1 MSAVGTAELVDSI
14 GKFFRRYYDDEIKQL
29 AQKYPQEQRSLY
41 VDWNDVFQYNDRERE
56 IDAIADD
63 VLAQPEQM
71 QRLFEEALRQ
81 YDLPIDVSLG
91 NAHVR
96 FTNLPDGETYDIGGF
111 SPSLKDGSLIALQGQ
126 IAKKTKVAPIP
137 TEIAYECQLCGTLNR
152 VPQSGHG
159 FEEPHECKGCDRQ
172 GPFRENSDQSEKED
186 YQKIR
191 LKQPPEQ
198 TDGGDGEHL
207 DVRVRDDLVD
217 CVEGGDRV
225 TLVGQFVLEQP
236 SKNSDQETYEM
247 AVEGQAAEVEQTDFK
262 EIEITPE
269 LEEVIERIAAGE
281 YGDPIEQFIGS
292 IAPTLEG
299 LDDEKEALTLA
310 LFSGVSV
317 EHDDGTRTRG
327 DIHILMIGD
336 PGTGKTTLLEAISEI
351 APRSVRASGGGASK
365 AGMTA
370 AAVRDEFGDG
380 TWALEAGALVVGD
393 QGVATIDEIDKLD
406 DGVEEAMHD
415 AMASQKVSVNKAG
428 INTTLPSRTSV
439 IAGGNPKYGRF
450 DQYEPYAEQIEI
462 GPTLLSRFD
471 LTFTLTDQP
480 DEDRD
485 RTIASSKIESK
496 EAAKQQ
502 SDEDDA
508 GKAELAKIAEQHDL
522 EPLELIRGYIA
533 YAKRNVDPAIEDDE
547 VAQKIEDSYVGLR
560 MANGDDED
568 APVPITARKLDGFIR
583 LSEASA
589 RARLS
594 ETVEMQDV
602 MRAKRLIGSCLQDIG
617 VDEETGEFDTDIVE
631 AGTSQSQRDRIKN
644 LKDLI
649 KEMQNES
656 DRRQADKEKV
666 IETAIDDLG
675 IDKRKAEHEIDK
687 LKTGGEVYER
697 ETGWIRVVE

>member
-262 EIEITPE
+262 
-269 LEEVIERIAAGE
+269 
-281 YGDPIEQFIGS
+281 
-292 IAPTLEG
+292 
-299 LDDEKEALTLA
+299 
-310 LFSGVSV
+310 
-317 EHDDGTRTRG
+317 
-327 DIHILMIGD
+327 
-336 PGTGKTTLLEAISEI
+336 
-351 APRSVRASGGGASK
+351 
-365 AGMTA
+365 
-370 AAVRDEFGDG
+370 
-380 TWALEAGALVVGD
+380 
-393 QGVATIDEIDKLD
+393 
-406 DGVEEAMHD
+406 
-415 AMASQKVSVNKAG
+415 
-428 INTTLPSRTSV
+428 
-439 IAGGNPKYGRF
+439 
-450 DQYEPYAEQIEI
+450 
-462 GPTLLSRFD
+462 
-471 LTFTLTDQP
+471 
-480 DEDRD
+480 
-485 RTIASSKIESK
+485 
-496 EAAKQQ
+496 
-502 SDEDDA
+502 
-508 GKAELAKIAEQHDL
+508 
-522 EPLELIRGYIA
+522 
-533 YAKRNVDPAIEDDE
+533 
-547 VAQKIEDSYVGLR
+547 
-560 MANGDDED
+560 
-568 APVPITARKLDGFIR
+568 
-583 LSEASA
+583 
-589 RARLS
+589 
-594 ETVEMQDV
+594 
-602 MRAKRLIGSCLQDIG
+602 
-617 VDEETGEFDTDIVE
+617 
-631 AGTSQSQRDRIKN
+631 
-644 LKDLI
+644 
-649 KEMQNES
+649 
-656 DRRQADKEKV
+656 
-666 IETAIDDLG
+666 
-675 IDKRKAEHEIDK
+675 
-687 LKTGGEVYER
+687 
-697 ETGWIRVVE
+697 